1 MCASNPGTVLQDQMS
16 VTVLADP
23 LPVAVGN
30 SLRAVKEG
38 STDIRFTWLDL
49 TMPTGGYELVILPSP
64 AGPPTP
70 ANMDSAPV
78 VHGEVIPPGDQFQI
92 HVGGLAL
99 APDLNFYKV
108 RAISACTHARGPTG

>member
-1 MCASNPGTVLQDQMS
+1 MS

-49 TMPTGGYELVILPSP
+49 TATPTGGYELVILPST

-70 ANMDSAPV
+70 ANMDGADV
-78 VHGEVIPPGDQFQI
+78 VHNEVIPPGDQFQI
-92 HVGGLAL
+92 HVGGLQL
-99 APDLNFYKV
+99 APALNFYKI
-108 RAISACTHARGPTG
+108 RAVSACSHSRGPTGN